1 MPCVWAKR
9 RACDWRSGAALRNAG
24 FSPPHGWARARVPQR
39 PLPAFPLPVGFPRT
53 KRPPTGNTAP
63 PSMSLPAAAASIAA
77 SCYAV
82 CPCAGLLLHSS
93 DSERRA
99 AAARQA
105 PIGNRTASA
114 KRKWHGKRRG
124 SSTASEGAVRQAP
137 SGRST
142 ASAERGQ
149 HGERRTRAARQASRG
164 SGTTSAERTGTKQM
178 LNYRPRHRWALHRLA
193 QSMGVSVR

>member
-1 MPCVWAKR
+1 MPCVCAKR
-9 RACDWRSGAALRNAG
+9 SARNWRSGAALRNAE

-93 DSERRA
+93 DSKRRA

-105 PIGNRTASA
+105 PIGNRTANA
-114 KRKWHGKRRG
+114 KRKWGMASAEGAARQVRERSGKRQV
-124 SSTASEGAVRQAP
+124 AEARQAP
-137 SGRST
+137 SEVST
-142 ASAERGQ
+142 ASAERER
-149 HGERRTRAARQASRG
+149 HGKRRGGVAQ
-164 SGTTSAERTGTKQM
+164 Q
-178 LNYRPRHRWALHRLA
+178 A
-193 QSMGVSVR
+193 QSGRGRNRC